1 MFHLLHMTAL
11 CAALFYHFTSLRSM
25 VLATMGQHPIPLP
38 CTMAMQIPVSRKN
51 VKIRDKIFHSI
62 RPPAITVTL
71 SQEIHEEGYSP
82 LHPYPQNGR
91 DNVGSPRLI
100 T

>member
-1 MFHLLHMTAL
+1 MFRWLHMMAL
-11 CAALFYHFTSLRSM
+11 CAALFYHFTSLRSL
-25 VLATMGQHPIPLP
+25 VLVTMGQHPIPLP
-38 CTMAMQIPVSRKN
+38 CTVAMQIPVSRKN
-51 VKIRDKIFHSI
+51 VKIRNKIFRSA

-71 SQEIHEEGYSP
+71 SQEIHEAGYSP